1 MSSLRFFYLTE
12 GLQLFTLIPMAK
24 YRLDCDIW
32 EREKIIFAANSVHH
46 VLCQTSPKFIRF
58 HPIFSLWTIVLKQDF
73 KQEVW
78 AFYTRLQTIFGLRDE
93 HESPIQSLCRICSP
107 GPNLEGKTRS
117 IPGAIG
123 APGLHLNA
131 SPQGLWSWLG
141 LTVYMIRVIKKEVVN
156 GKFIKVHGSE
166 AWVFLLLMCSIF
178 IWEIT

>member
-78 AFYTRLQTIFGLRDE
+78 AFYTRLQTIFGLRDDMNPPY
-93 HESPIQSLCRICSP
+93 SPSVGYAVQVQTLKEKLDLYQEP
-107 GPNLEGKTRS
+107 
-117 IPGAIG
+117 
-123 APGLHLNA
+123 
-131 SPQGLWSWLG
+131 LG
-141 LTVYMIRVIKKEVVN
+141 LLVYTWMQAHKVFDLDWVLLYTWSELSKKR
-156 GKFIKVHGSE
+156 
-166 AWVFLLLMCSIF
+166 
-178 IWEIT
+178 